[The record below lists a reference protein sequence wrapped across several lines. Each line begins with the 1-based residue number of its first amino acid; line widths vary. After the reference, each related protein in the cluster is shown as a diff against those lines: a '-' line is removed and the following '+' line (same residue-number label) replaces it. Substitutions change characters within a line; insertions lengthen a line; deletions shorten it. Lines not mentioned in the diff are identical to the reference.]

1 MGIVQ
6 VYKVGTLR
14 KNNQGK
20 REEVNLIFLSVH
32 IIWGLNIT
40 FSQEL
45 PGNQSKKRKKQTKT
59 CRTPEFSSS
68 EKKKSIFF
76 SSGGHIFP
84 QWPQIQKERK
94 CFKPEILELR
104 YSVEHYSKFQ
114 SKFRRQSVIRL
125 FLRLIFNQV
134 SGSGIK

>member
-68 EKKKSIFF
+68 EKKK
-76 SSGGHIFP
+76 HIFLLRGTYFSP
-84 QWPQIQKERK
+84 MAPNPERK
-94 CFKPEILELR
+94 EMF
-104 YSVEHYSKFQ
+104 
-114 SKFRRQSVIRL
+114 
-125 FLRLIFNQV
+125 
-134 SGSGIK
+134 

>member
-68 EKKKSIFF
+68 EKKKAYFSPQGDIFF
-76 SSGGHIFP
+76 PNGPKS
-84 QWPQIQKERK
+84 RK
-94 CFKPEILELR
+94 KGNVLNPRFW
-104 YSVEHYSKFQ
+104 S
-114 SKFRRQSVIRL
+114 
-125 FLRLIFNQV
+125 
-134 SGSGIK
+134 

>member
-45 PGNQSKKRKKQTKT
+45 TGSQSKKRKKQTKT
-59 CRTPEFSSS
+59 CRAPEFSSS
-68 EKKKSIFF
+68 EKKKK
-76 SSGGHIFP
+76 HIFLLRGTYFP
-84 QWPQIQKERK
+84 PMAPNPERK
-94 CFKPEILELR
+94 KMF
-104 YSVEHYSKFQ
+104 
-114 SKFRRQSVIRL
+114 
-125 FLRLIFNQV
+125 
-134 SGSGIK
+134 